1 MSALQKRMFEE
12 GCVRREMRSMCEICR
27 CELSRRYPVIV
38 IMCSFMLTLS
48 ISSVHSQT
56 VNGIT
61 AGAVPDTIPAK
72 ALHERRQTPPEIM
85 PSKHTAEEDKSVEAP
100 VRHRVLLIGDSMCE
114 GLGAR
119 FSDYAASSNFDFHT
133 VIWYGSTSKS
143 WATTRDLKY
152 HIERVNPTY
161 IIMSLGT
168 NDLGYYDFARRR
180 AWIEEIISTF
190 GNIPYL
196 WIGPLPWRKVRD
208 RSMVGVIRD
217 CTGENNFYDSSN
229 VYCQRLDGVH
239 PTFPAAAKW
248 VDGIVSWINRNG
260 RQPEG
265 LSFVTPSK
273 KTVFRPDEKHTPRY
287 KGRM

>member
-85 PSKHTAEEDKSVEAP
+85 SSKHTGEEDKSVEAP
-100 VRHRVLLIGDSMCE
+100 VRHRVLLIGDTKSE

-119 FSDYAASSNFDFHT
+119 F
-133 VIWYGSTSKS
+133 
-143 WATTRDLKY
+143 
-152 HIERVNPTY
+152 
-161 IIMSLGT
+161 
-168 NDLGYYDFARRR
+168 
-180 AWIEEIISTF
+180 
-190 GNIPYL
+190 
-196 WIGPLPWRKVRD
+196 
-208 RSMVGVIRD
+208 
-217 CTGENNFYDSSN
+217 
-229 VYCQRLDGVH
+229 
-239 PTFPAAAKW
+239 
-248 VDGIVSWINRNG
+248 
-260 RQPEG
+260 
-265 LSFVTPSK
+265 
-273 KTVFRPDEKHTPRY
+273 
-287 KGRM
+287 